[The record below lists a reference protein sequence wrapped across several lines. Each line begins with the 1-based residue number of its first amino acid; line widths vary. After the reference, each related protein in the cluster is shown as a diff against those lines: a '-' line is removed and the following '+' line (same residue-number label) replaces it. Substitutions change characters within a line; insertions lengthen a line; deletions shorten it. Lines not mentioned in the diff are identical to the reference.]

1 MENWLERTELLIGAD
16 NIARLQNAN
25 VLLVGLGGV
34 GSYAAEFLCRAGIG
48 RMTIVDGDLVDRS
61 NKNRQLVALD
71 STVNAYKADVM
82 AQRMF
87 DINPELELTIVK
99 DFLTPEKMEELI
111 TPDFDWVV
119 DCIDSIQPKLYFL
132 MEAVQK
138 GVRIA
143 SSMGAGG
150 RLDPTQIRIAPI
162 FETNN
167 CPFAQKIRKGLRRK
181 GLGRKIRRQQI
192 TAVYSEELV
201 KQDSLQLT
209 DGSRFKRSYYGTIS
223 YLPALFGLHLASLVI
238 RNLIES
244 GSRS

>member
-119 DCIDSIQPKLYFL
+119 DCIDSIQPK
-132 MEAVQK
+132 
-138 GVRIA
+138 
-143 SSMGAGG
+143 
-150 RLDPTQIRIAPI
+150 
-162 FETNN
+162 
-167 CPFAQKIRKGLRRK
+167 
-181 GLGRKIRRQQI
+181 
-192 TAVYSEELV
+192 
-201 KQDSLQLT
+201 
-209 DGSRFKRSYYGTIS
+209 
-223 YLPALFGLHLASLVI
+223 
-238 RNLIES
+238 
-244 GSRS
+244 